1 MPCESAQNSKNY
13 SCDEWSKIN
22 NDFFLQ
28 EPTINFKNITKD
40 NLMDK
45 IELKNFKERNQFL
58 EACLCA
64 ILTELEKQGIDQK
77 IIDIAS
83 ANGVVNILSFWEIHK
98 QKDIDRLQKELDK
111 FSAQEQQIL
120 KNILCK

>member
-13 SCDEWSKIN
+13 SCDEWNKIN
-22 NDFFLQ
+22 RDFFLQ
-28 EPTINFKNITKD
+28 EPQINLKNITKD

-45 IELKNFKERNQFL
+45 IELKKLKEQNKFL

-64 ILTELEKQGIDQK
+64 ILTELEKQKIDKK
-77 IIDIAS
+77 IIDMAS

-111 FSAQEQQIL
+111 FSEHEKQIL
-120 KNILCK
+120 KTILCK